1 MNSVPLLRFLLSSL
15 PFLRGL
21 AWVAEGGGVG
31 CRWVGR
37 RLGPRLLQDRQ
48 ERACSA
54 ELQAQSSAAAAE
66 RPEPRVQPPGV
77 SARGAQRRASAPPRA
92 HAPTQRRGDPG
103 GGRGRACPSEGKGP
117 VLPAQAA
124 AAAAQEAEA
133 AAAAEAATCPL
144 QSPRRVG
151 PAPASRP
158 VRRHRA
164 GAPSPLRSVSTSRGG
179 HPWPPAGLRRA
190 ETHADPCAVRLSP
203 ALTRRGPPQLS
214 GRSGGSRAGSTHPG
228 LPGRLRHE
236 GRGDSLQLFFREKP
250 VPGSGPQFPRTL
262 GVGWGG
268 NDPEVCTP
276 ARGTSAWHSGGID
289 AAGLTTFG
297 SF

>member
-1 MNSVPLLRFLLSSL
+1 M
-15 PFLRGL
+15 
-21 AWVAEGGGVG
+21 G

-103 GGRGRACPSEGKGP
+103 GGRGRACPREGKGP

-133 AAAAEAATCPL
+133 AAAAEAATCPP

-164 GAPSPLRSVSTSRGG
+164 GAPSPLRSVSTSRAATPGRPRGSAALRPMPTLAPCASLRHSPGG
-179 HPWPPAGLRRA
+179 GLRSCRGARGVHGPDRRTRASQGASGTRA
-190 ETHADPCAVRLSP
+190 EGTAYSSSFEKSPSQAPGLSFPVRSEWGGVATTLKF
-203 ALTRRGPPQLS
+203 ALP
-214 GRSGGSRAGSTHPG
+214 RAGQVHG
-228 LPGRLRHE
+228 A
-236 GRGDSLQLFFREKP
+236 QA
-250 VPGSGPQFPRTL
+250 V
-262 GVGWGG
+262 
-268 NDPEVCTP
+268 
-276 ARGTSAWHSGGID
+276 
-289 AAGLTTFG
+289 
-297 SF
+297 